1 MKIFL
6 FFIFILFTVNSYEVL
21 AQKLTVEISYPI
33 SKNIIE
39 NELNEEKSRIH
50 AQSMIVEKYIEQN
63 LKFPE
68 LLKEHHKNILKFFF
82 YGWNDYEYELFSFSK
97 EGEKINNSLIY
108 FQYSAYVKA
117 NNNLKNINF
126 WDHINNL
133 IIEEKLN
140 PILVLELALSY
151 QNHIDQIN
159 AFQIWKKTYKGSIL
173 NIVSNKLLNN
183 VYSLKFIDKN
193 FKSDE
198 LSSNL
203 EEIITLFDM
212 APFNLDICLQT
223 YKVLTK
229 IKFKTLGRKLL
240 SSCKTLQTKKNI
252 EIYINAV
259 NNEKLKL
266 KQFNINLEEGFLIN
280 KIFKYGGNLPIQLSQ
295 QKSLIKVEELQG
307 LILYFEEKPNLYYL
321 KKIRDKFKAMD
332 LNLISNYLNN
342 QIGVSQNET
351 YQF

>member
-1 MKIFL
+1 M
-6 FFIFILFTVNSYEVL
+6 
-21 AQKLTVEISYPI
+21 EISYPI

-39 NELNEEKSRIH
+39 NELNEEKSRIQ
-50 AQSMIVEKYIEQN
+50 AQSMIIEKYIEQN

-68 LLKEHHKNILKFFF
+68 LLKEHHKNIFKKFF
-82 YGWNDYEYELFSFSK
+82 YVWNDYEYELFSFSK

-193 FKSDE
+193 FNSDE

-223 YKVLTK
+223 YEVLTK
-229 IKFKTLGRKLL
+229 NKFKTLGRKLL
-240 SSCKTLQTKKNI
+240 SSCKTVQTKKK
-252 EIYINAV
+252 
-259 NNEKLKL
+259 NEKLKL
-266 KQFNINLEEGFLIN
+266 KQFNINLEESFLIN
-280 KIFKYGGNLPIQLSQ
+280 KIFKYGGKLPIQLSQ
-295 QKSLIKVEELQG
+295 QKSSIKVEELQG